1 MWASETAAWR
11 EAGLCGA
18 RAFGWSVAGGA
29 PVVDLRER
37 QVCRGAEV
45 LLLALVGV
53 RAVEVV
59 EAPLGEVLL
68 DVGRQERLLL
78 RRAIVEA
85 LPLRAR

>member
-1 MWASETAAWR
+1 MAR
-11 EAGLCGA
+11 GL
-18 RAFGWSVAGGA
+18 FGWSVAGGA

-59 EAPLGEVLL
+59 EAPLG
-68 DVGRQERLLL
+68 
-78 RRAIVEA
+78 
-85 LPLRAR
+85 

>member
-1 MWASETAAWR
+1 MWR
-11 EAGLCGA
+11 AGSW
-18 RAFGWSVAGGA
+18 FGWSIAGSA

-59 EAPLGEVLL
+59 EAPLSENRL
-68 DVGRQERLLL
+68 DAVGQERLGLIGRGAALHL
-78 RRAIVEA
+78 RLVTA
-85 LPLRAR
+85 LAWLGLGLG